1 MFVYGSLFT
10 LCGHQFSMW
19 FTCCSS
25 LEDFPFWPTLF
36 DLDIFYPVYLNS
48 YTSVSSYHSLWLLLG
63 LRFPKGQDT
72 LVSFLLLPVVHE
84 HAKFLATVWKI
95 WKISVLKTSLLS
107 QQYVMMSKCHMI
119 CTNYIT
125 HITSIKVSWY
135 NLSQNRLKSNRFYS
149 T

>member
-36 DLDIFYPVYLNS
+36 DLDIFYPVYFNS
-48 YTSVSSYHSLWLLLG
+48 FTSVFSYHSLWLLLG
-63 LRFPKGQDT
+63 LRFLLSCPKGQDT

-84 HAKFLATVWKI
+84 QVNMINF
-95 WKISVLKTSLLS
+95 S
-107 QQYVMMSKCHMI
+107 QQFERFEKWNPQDISIVTAICHDVKVSYDMHQLYYTYNKCHCI
-119 CTNYIT
+119 LIQ
-125 HITSIKVSWY
+125 SFSK
-135 NLSQNRLKSNRFYS
+135 
-149 T
+149 

>member
-10 LCGHQFSMW
+10 LCGQQFSMW

-48 YTSVSSYHSLWLLLG
+48 YTSVSSYHSLWLLLD

-84 HAKFLATVWKI
+84 QVNMINF
-95 WKISVLKTSLLS
+95 S
-107 QQYVMMSKCHMI
+107 QQFERFEKWNPQDISIVTAICHDVKVSYDMHQLYYTYNKCHCI
-119 CTNYIT
+119 LIQ
-125 HITSIKVSWY
+125 SFSK
-135 NLSQNRLKSNRFYS
+135 
-149 T
+149 

>member
-10 LCGHQFSMW
+10 LCGQQFSMW

-63 LRFPKGQDT
+63 RRFLLSCPKGQDT

-84 HAKFLATVWKI
+84 QVNMLNFSQQFERFEKFLSSRHLYCHSNMSWCQSVI
-95 WKISVLKTSLLS
+95 WYAPTIL
-107 QQYVMMSKCHMI
+107 
-119 CTNYIT
+119 
-125 HITSIKVSWY
+125 HI
-135 NLSQNRLKSNRFYS
+135 
-149 T
+149 